1 MRLVL
6 RRARGAKSLLL
17 AATGA
22 TLIATALLTGL
33 AGYSREVID
42 SGTQKAVASASQE
55 ERSILVRGTAGS
67 TPDGLAERDTA
78 VRSRFADG
86 FGGVPAGVSGA
97 GYAAGRELAGRTG
110 NAVPDTQGS
119 VFARVVFLDDLPGHA
134 RLTDGA
140 WPEPGRRPVQ
150 TALAEPVAKILG
162 ARVGDRIPIT
172 DRVTDR
178 VTEAT
183 VTGVWQP
190 RDPRDPY
197 WRLVP
202 EVADGVATGSAT
214 YGPLV
219 VDRAD
224 FLDHF
229 VANAS
234 AGWLVEPELAGATMT
249 SLGRLG
255 EAADRTVA
263 SLPAETG
270 LGSSGLVTTQ
280 LDQLVQRLDRAG
292 LVGRSALVT
301 PMLLVVVLGGYALLL
316 VALLLTEQRRGEV
329 ALLRARGAGRGQ
341 LAGLAGR
348 EALLVVLPAAV
359 IAPVLATELVRLADR
374 TPMLAAAALHLD
386 PRLDLR
392 TWLIAA
398 LAALG
403 CALAMLGPALRRG
416 GSYVGELASRSR
428 PSRRTVAQRAG
439 LDVALV
445 ALAVLGWL
453 QLRQYSSPLAGARP
467 DGTLGIDPLLA
478 ATPTVGVLAGAVLA
492 LRGLPPMARLAERYV
507 DRRSWT
513 GTMLGMWQAGRRPH
527 AGPVLLLAL
536 AVAVGTLAWC
546 LAATSERSL
555 SDQADHQVGAD
566 LRLVESSGVAPPA
579 RTGQLAELPGA
590 ELVLPAWRDAPRL
603 GTEGVPAGMVAL
615 DAAGAERV
623 VRLRDDLVDGDAA
636 GLFAGLTDARV
647 TAPVPALPPG
657 TTRLTGRISTTGTG
671 GSARTPVRSTA
682 IFAEPHGGHL
692 RVPLGASYDDR
703 PLRFSVPLPAGGD
716 AAPKLAGFAV
726 ETLGPAGYVVD
737 WQLTDLRAGTADGTG
752 PTVPLADGRQWQTV
766 HRSGE
771 TSFATAGPRGLSTS
785 YSAPESSTSWA
796 GGNAPIAF
804 AVTVAP
810 GPGQVPVVATPEALA
825 ALRLTVGQQTV
836 LVLAGGAVDVRITGT
851 VAALPGVPE
860 SAALLVDLPSLSTA
874 LFHERG
880 IVAAPEEWWLATRP
894 DRHTEAARAAAGLGG
909 LQVADRVEVAG
920 RSGNDPYGVGARA
933 ALFAAAL
940 GALLLAAVGI
950 TVDVRAT
957 ARRRV
962 TELAVLHTLGAG
974 PRLLARS
981 LLVEQAFLAGIG
993 VLVGLGVGI
1002 AVAAT
1007 MAPLVILTPSAQRPV
1022 PAPLLD
1028 IAWLPAGGTAAVLLL
1043 LALALSGLTAATMR
1057 QRLAAAQLRIGED
1070 R

>member
-1 MRLVL
+1 MRLVF

-33 AGYSREVID
+33 AGYSREVVD
-42 SGTQKAVASASQE
+42 SGTERAVASASQE

-67 TPDGLAERDTA
+67 TREELAERDEA

-86 FGGVPAGVSGA
+86 FGGVPADISGA
-97 GYAAGRELAGRTG
+97 GYAAGRQFAGRTG
-110 NAVPDTQGS
+110 NAVPDAQGL

-134 RLTDGA
+134 LLTDGA
-140 WPEPGRRPVQ
+140 WPSPGQRPVQ

-178 VTEAT
+178 VTEVT
-183 VTGVWQP
+183 VTGVWKP
-190 RDPRDPY
+190 RDARDPY

-202 EVADGVATGSAT
+202 EVTDGVATGSAT

-229 VANAS
+229 LANAS

-255 EAADRTVA
+255 EAASQTTA

-270 LGSSGLVTTQ
+270 LGNSGLVTTQ

-316 VALLLTEQRRGEV
+316 VALLLTEQRRGEA
-329 ALLRARGAGRGQ
+329 ALLRARGAGRSQ
-341 LAGLAGR
+341 LAGLAAR

-359 IAPVLATELVRLADR
+359 ISPVLATELVRLADR
-374 TPMLAAAALHLD
+374 TPMLAAAALHLS
-386 PRLDLR
+386 PRLDTR
-392 TWLIAA
+392 AWLIAA

-428 PSRRTVAQRAG
+428 PSRRTIAQRAG

-555 SDQADHQVGAD
+555 TDQANHQVGAD

-579 RTGQLAELPGA
+579 RAGQLAELPGT
-590 ELVLPAWRDAPRL
+590 ERILPAWRDSPRL
-603 GTEGVPAGMVAL
+603 GTEGLPAGMVAL
-615 DAAGAERV
+615 DVTGAERV
-623 VRLRDDLVDGDAA
+623 VRIRDDLVDGGAA
-636 GLFAGLTDARV
+636 GLFAGMSSARV
-647 TAPVPALPPG
+647 TAPVVPLPPG
-657 TTRLTGRISTTGTG
+657 STRLTGRITTTGTG
-671 GSARTPVRSTA
+671 GSARIPVRTTA
-682 IFAEPHGGHL
+682 IFTEPHGGHL
-692 RVPLGASYDDR
+692 RIPLGASYDDA
-703 PLRFSVPLPAGGD
+703 PLRFDVELPASGD
-716 AAPKLAGFAV
+716 APPRLAGFAV
-726 ETLGPAGYVVD
+726 DTLGPPGYVVD
-737 WQLTDLRAGTADGTG
+737 WRLTDLRASLASGAG
-752 PTVPLADGRQWQTV
+752 PEVPLADGRQWQAV
-766 HRSGE
+766 HRSGQ
-771 TSFATAGPRGLSTS
+771 TVPAAAGPRGLTVR
-785 YSAPESSTSWA
+785 YQAPESSAAWWRFNS
-796 GGNAPIAF
+796 PISF
-804 AVTVAP
+804 AVAVAP
-810 GPGQVPVVATPEALA
+810 GQGQVPVVATPEALA
-825 ALRLTVGQQTV
+825 ALRLGVGEQTV

-860 SAALLVDLPSLSTA
+860 PAALLVDLPSLSTA

-880 IVAAPEEWWLATRP
+880 IVGAPEEWWLATRTGQ
-894 DRHTEAARAAAGLGG
+894 HAEAAEAAAGLGG
-909 LQVADRVEVAG
+909 LQVADRMEVAS
-920 RSGNDPYGVGARA
+920 RSGDDPYGVGARA

-940 GALLLAAVGI
+940 GAILLAAVGV

-1002 AVAAT
+1002 GVAAT
-1007 MAPLVILTPSAQRPV
+1007 MAPLVVLTPSAERPV

-1028 IAWLPAGGTAAVLLL
+1028 VAWLPATGTAAVLLL

>member
-1 MRLVL
+1 MRLVF

-33 AGYSREVID
+33 AGYSREVVD
-42 SGTQKAVASASQE
+42 SGTERAVASASQE

-67 TPDGLAERDTA
+67 TPESLAERDEA

-86 FGGVPAGVSGA
+86 FGGVPADISGA
-97 GYAAGRELAGRTG
+97 GYAAGRQFAGRTG
-110 NAVPDTQGS
+110 NAVPDAQGL

-134 RLTDGA
+134 LLTDGA
-140 WPEPGRRPVQ
+140 WPSPGRRPVQ

-172 DRVTDR
+172 DRVTER
-178 VTEAT
+178 VTEVT
-183 VTGVWQP
+183 VTGVWKP
-190 RDPRDPY
+190 RDVRDPY

-202 EVADGVATGSAT
+202 EVGDGVATGSAT
-214 YGPLV
+214 YGPLA

-229 VANAS
+229 IANAS
-234 AGWLVEPELAGATMT
+234 AGWLVEPDLAGATMN

-255 EAADRTVA
+255 EAARQTTA

-280 LDQLVQRLDRAG
+280 LEQLVQRLDRAG

-316 VALLLTEQRRGEV
+316 VALLLTEQRRGEA

-341 LAGLAGR
+341 LAGLAAR

-359 IAPVLATELVRLADR
+359 ISPVLATELVRLADR
-374 TPMLAAAALHLD
+374 TPMLAAAALRLD
-386 PRLDLR
+386 PRLDTR
-392 TWLIAA
+392 AWLIAA

-428 PSRRTVAQRAG
+428 PSRRTIAQRAG

-467 DGTLGIDPLLA
+467 DGALGIDPLLA

-492 LRGLPPMARLAERYV
+492 LRGLPPMARLAERWV

-555 SDQADHQVGAD
+555 TDQANHQVGAD

-579 RTGQLAELPGA
+579 RAGQLAELPGT
-590 ELVLPAWRDAPRL
+590 ELVLPAWRDSPRL
-603 GTEGVPAGMVAL
+603 GTDGVPAGMVAL
-615 DAAGAERV
+615 DVAEAGQV

-636 GLFAGLTDARV
+636 GLFTGMAGARV
-647 TAPVPALPPG
+647 TAPVVGLPPG
-657 TTRLTGRISTTGTG
+657 TTRLTGQITTTGTG
-671 GSARTPVRSTA
+671 GSARIPVRTTA
-682 IFAEPHGGHL
+682 VFTEPHGGHL
-692 RVPLGASYDDR
+692 RIPLGASYDDE
-703 PLRFSVPLPAGGD
+703 PLRFSVQLPASGD
-716 AAPKLAGFAV
+716 TPPRLAGFAV
-726 ETLGPAGYVVD
+726 DTHGPPGYVVD
-737 WQLTDLRAGTADGTG
+737 WQLTDLRAAPAGGTGTAM
-752 PTVPLADGRQWQTV
+752 PLADGRQWQAV

-771 TSFATAGPRGLSTS
+771 TAPATVGPRGLTAQYQASPS
-785 YSAPESSTSWA
+785 GGWA
-796 GGNAPIAF
+796 GVSSSISF
-804 AVTVAP
+804 AVAVAP
-810 GPGQVPVVATPEALA
+810 GPGPVPLVATPEALA
-825 ALRLTVGQQTV
+825 ALRLGVGDQTV

-860 SAALLVDLPSLSTA
+860 SAALLVDLPSLATA

-880 IVAAPEEWWLATRP
+880 ILAAPEEWWLATRP
-894 DRHTEAARAAAGLGG
+894 DQHAEAARAAAGLGG
-909 LQVADRVEVAG
+909 LQVADRLEVAS
-920 RSGNDPYGVGARA
+920 RSGDDPYGVGARA

-940 GALLLAAVGI
+940 GAILLAAVGI

-1002 AVAAT
+1002 GVAAT

-1028 IAWLPAGGTAAVLLL
+1028 VAWLPATGTAAVLLL

>member
-1 MRLVL
+1 MRLVF
-6 RRARGAKSLLL
+6 RRARTAKSLLL

-22 TLIATALLTGL
+22 TLIATAMLTAL

-42 SGTQKAVASASQE
+42 SGTERAVASATPE

-67 TPDGLAERDTA
+67 SPASLAERDEA
-78 VRSRFADG
+78 VRARFADG
-86 FGGVPAGVSGA
+86 VAGVPAEIAGA
-97 GYAAGRELAGRTG
+97 GYAAGRQFAGPTG
-110 NAVPDTQGS
+110 NAVPDAKGL

-134 RLTDGA
+134 RLTEGA
-140 WPEPGRRPVQ
+140 WPSPGRQPVQ

-178 VTEAT
+178 VTEVT

-190 RDPRDPY
+190 HDVRDPY

-202 EVADGVATGSAT
+202 EVTDGVAAGSAT

-229 VANAS
+229 IANAS
-234 AGWLVEPELAGATMT
+234 AGWLVEPDLAGATT
-249 SLGRLG
+249 HSLGRLG
-255 EAADRTVA
+255 EAAVQTA
-263 SLPAETG
+263 ANLPAETG

-280 LDQLVQRLDRAG
+280 LDQLAQRLERAG

-316 VALLLTEQRRGEV
+316 VALLLTEQRRGEA

-341 LAGLAGR
+341 LAGLAAR

-359 IAPVLATELVRLADR
+359 ISPVLATELVRLADR
-374 TPMLAAAALHLD
+374 TPMLAAAALRLS
-386 PRLDLR
+386 PRLDTR
-392 TWLIAA
+392 AWLIAG

-403 CALAMLGPALRRG
+403 CALAMLGPALRRA
-416 GSYVGELASRSR
+416 GSYVGEMASRSR
-428 PSRRTVAQRAG
+428 PSRRTIAQRAG
-439 LDVALV
+439 LDVALI

-478 ATPTVGVLAGAVLA
+478 ATPTIGVLAGAVLA
-492 LRGLPPMARLAERYV
+492 LRGLPPMANLAQRWV
-507 DRRSWT
+507 DRGSWT

-555 SDQADHQVGAD
+555 TDQADHLVGAD

-579 RTGQLAELPGA
+579 RAGQLAELPGT
-590 ELVLPAWRDAPRL
+590 EQILPAWRDNPRL
-603 GTEGVPAGMVAL
+603 GGDAVPAGMVAL
-615 DAAGAERV
+615 DVASAERV
-623 VRLRDDLVDGDAA
+623 VRVRDDQVDGGTA
-636 GLFAGLTDARV
+636 GLFARMADARV
-647 TAPVPALPPG
+647 TAPVVPLPPG
-657 TTRLTGRISTTGTG
+657 TTALTGRITTTGTG
-671 GSARTPVRSTA
+671 GSARVPVRTSA
-682 IFAEPHGGHL
+682 ILTEPHGGHL
-692 RVPLGASYDDR
+692 RIPLGASYDDT

-716 AAPKLAGFAV
+716 TPPKLAGFV
-726 ETLGPAGYVVD
+726 VDTLGPPGYLVD
-737 WQLTDLRAGTADGTG
+737 WQLTDLRAVPAGGAGTG
-752 PTVPLADGRQWQTV
+752 VPLTDGRQWQAV
-766 HRSGE
+766 HRSGS
-771 TSFATAGPRGLSTS
+771 TGPATAGPAGLTAQYQASRFGG
-785 YSAPESSTSWA
+785 WA
-796 GGNAPIAF
+796 GLNSLVSF

-810 GPGQVPVVATPEALA
+810 DPGQVPVVATPEALA
-825 ALRLTVGQQTV
+825 ALRLGVGEQTA
-836 LVLAGGAVDVRITGT
+836 LVLNGGTVDVRITGT
-851 VAALPGVPE
+851 VTALPGVPE

-874 LFHERG
+874 LYHRLG
-880 IVAAPEEWWLATRP
+880 VLSATEEWWLATRP
-894 DRHTEAARAAAGLGG
+894 DQHAEAARTAAGLGG
-909 LQVADRVEVAG
+909 LQVADRVEVAS
-920 RSGNDPYGVGARA
+920 RSADDPYGVGARA

-940 GALLLAAVGI
+940 GAILLAAVGI

-981 LLVEQAFLAGIG
+981 LLVEQAFLSGIG

-1028 IAWLPAGGTAAVLLL
+1028 VAWLPVAGTAALLLL
-1043 LALALSGLTAATMR
+1043 LALGLSGLTAATMR